1 MVLKRYLARVKGLE
15 AQALVL
21 WFSTAS
27 ALWAFFYLGAEIGE
41 GDTGAFDRQLIG
53 LLRTSGNGGEPIGP
67 PWFKDSMRDVTAL
80 GGFTFLLLLIIVVV
94 LSLLFH
100 RKRREGIIV
109 ASIAIGAQTSIEI
122 FKFLYDRPRPGA
134 LLPSLQA
141 YSASFPSGH
150 TTEST
155 AIFLTVATVIATLE
169 STDHTKILSYTIA
182 TLVIL
187 AIGFSRV
194 YLGMHWPTDV
204 LGGWVLGTA
213 WALVAWIA
221 LRKKPTSL

>member
-1 MVLKRYLARVKGLE
+1 MLKRYLARVKGLE

-100 RKRREGIIV
+100 RKRREGLIV